1 MSMCGNFFLKQ
12 DAQITL
18 VQKQKKFCVYGH
30 RESRQQDQ
38 HHLQLP
44 EHFLQ
49 QAHGQVLESNRPHLQ
64 QHPLKKA
71 EMGFYAITLGF
82 DLSSIT
88 KVSIT
93 SRSVNQ
99 NYLTKF
105 AKVSRR
111 VILHNRKIKITMR
124 GTDPFYLRICEYVG
138 PTPFL
143 ENTVLL
149 DGSPVPWDQLV
160 SVPLVTHFSRA
171 YSPVYV

>member
-1 MSMCGNFFLKQ
+1 VATLSLNRTLKSHWM
-12 DAQITL
+12 
-18 VQKQKKFCVYGH
+18 QKQKKFYVYGH

-124 GTDPFYLRICEYVG
+124 GTGPF
-138 PTPFL
+138 FL
-143 ENTVLL
+143 NANS
-149 DGSPVPWDQLV
+149 DGSAGLGKWVRHKL
-160 SVPLVTHFSRA
+160 LTLLRLARRFLCFIKR
-171 YSPVYV
+171 YNTL